1 MISAGGR
8 LYVTNQKGATVV
20 FKPNP
25 EKFELVATN
34 DLNEPSN
41 STPAVSDGEIF
52 LRTHKALYRIA
63 E

>member
-1 MISAGGR
+1 M
-8 LYVTNQKGATVV
+8 TNQKGATVV

-25 EKFELVATN
+25 EKFEQVAVN
-34 DLNEPSN
+34 DLGEPSN

-52 LRTHKALYRIA
+52 LRTHKALYCVA